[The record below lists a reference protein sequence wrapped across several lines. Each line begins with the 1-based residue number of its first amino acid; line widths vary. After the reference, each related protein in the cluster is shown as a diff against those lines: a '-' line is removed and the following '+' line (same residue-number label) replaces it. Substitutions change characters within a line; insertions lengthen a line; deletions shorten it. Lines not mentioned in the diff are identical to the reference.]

1 MELNPWPPVWQ
12 AVWLLAVDPSGL
24 GGLVLRGGAGPQRDA
39 VLAGLR
45 AALPAG
51 TPWRRLPV
59 RIDEQRLSGGLDL
72 GLSLAAGRPV
82 TTAGLLAEAAGGV
95 LVLPMAERVEAGLA
109 ARLVAAMDAGRDRG
123 GDRESGRGA
132 RHERGHALTV
142 ERKLALKLE
151 PNLEAADEPTHRSED
166 DPHDQKD
173 RERRS
178 GPEITLVALDEGQ
191 TQDEALP
198 GSLRERL
205 GLMVTLDGSA
215 RDWIGMGT
223 AWNDASAATAAETA
237 TAPSAST
244 PTPTPTPTPI
254 GTATGTA
261 TASPATMPSMARHIA
276 AARACLPN
284 VTCDLDVIEALC
296 VTAQALGLDSMRTV
310 WQAWSAARAAAAL
323 AGRTSVEQADAEVAA
338 RLVLAPRARAL
349 PGLADTEAGA
359 ERDASPGASSSDAAS
374 KEADSAA
381 QKPSGQEGT
390 TGGPPP
396 ASSHSGAPAHTP
408 HDGAD
413 ASPNETLDALPEAL
427 DTNTLDAKD
436 SADCHPTSDD
446 NDAGSDHPTA
456 PPGHALQTR
465 TMAAAKAAI
474 PAGLLQSLCG
484 ATASAGDAGG
494 RGSGRHGAAAG
505 GHTSGRPL
513 ASRRG
518 PLSDGRRLDLVAT
531 LRAAVPWQR
540 LRAQERE
547 QQGLPPSA
555 TRLLLRREDVHL
567 KRFQRPQ
574 ETTTLFVVDASGSQ
588 ALNRLAE
595 AKGAVELLL
604 ADCYV
609 RRDRVA
615 LLAFRGDSAELLLTP
630 TRSLARAR
638 RALASLPG
646 GGGTPLAAGIEAAWL
661 LGRRVQSREGG
672 RAVLVFLTDARA
684 NVALDGSPGR
694 ERAVQDALLTA
705 RRLRLDGLQSLLID
719 TAPRPLPTA
728 MMLAQAMGA
737 RYVPL
742 PHGQAAQVYAAVS
755 AAVSPAT

>member
-1 MELNPWPPVWQ
+1 MALNTWPPVWQ
-12 AVWLLAVDPSGL
+12 AVALLAVDPSGL
-24 GGLVLRGGAGPQRDA
+24 GGLVLRGGAGPERDA

-51 TPWRRLPV
+51 TPWRRMPV
-59 RIDEQRLSGGLDL
+59 RVDEQRLSGGLDL

-82 TTAGLLAEAAGGV
+82 QTAGLLAEAAGGV
-95 LVLPMAERVEAGLA
+95 IVLPMAERMEAGLA
-109 ARLVAAMDAGRDRG
+109 ARLVAAMEAAPG
-123 GDRESGRGA
+123 
-132 RHERGHALTV
+132 
-142 ERKLALKLE
+142 
-151 PNLEAADEPTHRSED
+151 LEAASESKAESVSASMSVSTSLSL
-166 DPHDQKD
+166 PASESRPRQ
-173 RERRS
+173 S
-178 GPEITLVALDEGQ
+178 LALVALDEGQ
-191 TQDEALP
+191 GEDERLP
-198 GSLRERL
+198 TSLQERL
-205 GLMVTLDGSA
+205 GLMATLDGAAGGS
-215 RDWIGMGT
+215 IGAMPSGLGPDL
-223 AWNDASAATAAETA
+223 A
-237 TAPSAST
+237 SAST
-244 PTPTPTPTPI
+244 LGP
-254 GTATGTA
+254 
-261 TASPATMPSMARHIA
+261 ASVSGSGSGSGSGGSSRSRSRGGSSSGSGIA
-276 AARACLPN
+276 SSASDMGPLIADARARLAHIP
-284 VTCDLDVIEALC
+284 CDIEVIEALC
-296 VTAQALGLDSMRTV
+296 VTAAALGLHSMRTV
-310 WQAWSAARAAAAL
+310 WQAWAAARAAAAL
-323 AGRTSVEQADAEVAA
+323 SGRTSVEQADAELAA

-349 PGLADTEAGA
+349 PSGA
-359 ERDASPGASSSDAAS
+359 QTGDGTAPGASSVASESDANS
-374 KEADSAA
+374 KTAAGDSSKGRDPSAPDAA
-381 QKPSGQEGT
+381 
-390 TGGPPP
+390 
-396 ASSHSGAPAHTP
+396 ASSASTDTRAGTDGDGEHDAAADHADALNTGAAA
-408 HDGAD
+408 DERAD
-413 ASPNETLDALPEAL
+413 ASSSQSLDR
-427 DTNTLDAKD
+427 
-436 SADCHPTSDD
+436 
-446 NDAGSDHPTA
+446 
-456 PPGHALQTR
+456 HAAIDQQAASQNRELQTC
-465 TMAAAKAAI
+465 TLAAAKAAI

-484 ATASAGDAGG
+484 GSAGGGGPGG
-494 RGSGRHGAAAG
+494 RGAGRSRAPTRA
-505 GHTSGRPL
+505 HTSGRPL

-518 PLSDGRRLDLVAT
+518 TLSDGRRLDLVAT

-540 LRAQERE
+540 LRQQERDH
-547 QQGLPPSA
+547 QGLPPPA

-615 LLAFRGDSAELLLTP
+615 LLAFRGHSAELLLTP

-661 LGRRVQSREGG
+661 LGRRVQLREGG
-672 RAVLVFLTDARA
+672 RVVLVFLTDARA

-694 ERAVQDALLTA
+694 DKAVQDALTTA

-742 PHGQAAQVYAAVS
+742 PHGQAAEVYAAVS

>member
-1 MELNPWPPVWQ
+1 MELTTWPPVWQ
-12 AVWLLAVDPSGL
+12 AAWLLAVDPSAL

-59 RIDEQRLSGGLDL
+59 RVDEQRLSGGLDL
-72 GLSLAAGRPV
+72 GLSLAAGHPV
-82 TTAGLLAEAAGGV
+82 TTPGLLAEAAGGV
-95 LVLPMAERVEAGLA
+95 LVLPMAERVEAGLG
-109 ARLVAAMDAGRDRG
+109 ARLVAAMDVGRGLGWNGDVGCEQDRG
-123 GDRESGRGA
+123 PGLDPHR
-132 RHERGHALTV
+132 
-142 ERKLALKLE
+142 ERKLE
-151 PNLEAADEPTHRSED
+151 PGVEPRFE
-166 DPHDQKD
+166 PHVEMS
-173 RERRS
+173 RETDVAPDVAPDFEPGGKPS
-178 GPEITLVALDEGQ
+178 IALVALDEGQ
-191 TQDEALP
+191 TQDETLP
-198 GSLRERL
+198 AGLRERL
-205 GLMVTLDGSA
+205 GLMVTLDASA
-215 RDWIGMGT
+215 RDWEGT
-223 AWNDASAATAAETA
+223 GTPWNGASAQ
-237 TAPSAST
+237 
-244 PTPTPTPTPI
+244 
-254 GTATGTA
+254 
-261 TASPATMPSMARHIA
+261 SPALGTIPSMASRIA
-276 AARACLPN
+276 DARACLPR
-284 VTCDLDVIEALC
+284 VSCDVEVIEALC
-296 VTAQALGLDSMRTV
+296 VTAAALGLDSMRTV

-323 AGRTSVEQADAEVAA
+323 AGRTSVEPVDAEVAA

-349 PGLADTEAGA
+349 PGSADTETDAQS
-359 ERDASPGASSSDAAS
+359 DASDGASSSRSAS
-374 KEADSAA
+374 KEADAA
-381 QKPSGQEGT
+381 SQAPPGQEGT
-390 TGGPPP
+390 NGASSS
-396 ASSHSGAPAHTP
+396 ASSHSGADAHAP
-408 HDGAD
+408 CQGAD
-413 ASPNETLDALPEAL
+413 AGPDDITDVSQDGL
-427 DTNTLDAKD
+427 DTNASDAKD
-436 SADCHPTSDD
+436 RAEDQPPLDGDLAD
-446 NDAGSDHPTA
+446 NDRPSDTSA
-456 PPGHALQTR
+456 HALQSCTL
-465 TMAAAKAAI
+465 AAAKAAI

-484 ATASAGDAGG
+484 GPASGGGGGG
-494 RGSGRHGAAAG
+494 RGAGRGAAAARA
-505 GHTSGRPL
+505 HTSGRPL

-540 LRAQERE
+540 LRTQERE
-547 QQGLPPSA
+547 QQGLPPPG

-604 ADCYV
+604 SDCYV

-615 LLAFRGDSAELLLTP
+615 LLAFRGHSAELLLTP

-694 ERAVQDALLTA
+694 DRAVQDALMTA
-705 RRLRLDGLQSLLID
+705 RRLRLDGMQSLLID

-755 AAVSPAT
+755 AAVSPTT

>member
-1 MELNPWPPVWQ
+1 MELSAWPPVWQ
-12 AVWLLAVDPSGL
+12 AVWLLAVDPSAL
-24 GGLVLRGGAGPQRDA
+24 GGLVLRGGAGPQRDT

-59 RIDEQRLSGGLDL
+59 RVDEQRLSGGLDL

-82 TTAGLLAEAAGGV
+82 MTAGLLAEAAGGV

-109 ARLVAAMDAGRDRG
+109 ARLVAAIEAGRDLVRDCEVG
-123 GDRESGRGA
+123 RER
-132 RHERGHALTV
+132 T
-142 ERKLALKLE
+142 LE
-151 PNLEAADEPTHRSED
+151 PHVEPHLEPHAELSREPVHE
-166 DPHDQKD
+166 P
-173 RERRS
+173 
-178 GPEITLVALDEGQ
+178 GIALVALDEGQ
-191 TQDEALP
+191 TQDETLP
-198 GSLRERL
+198 ASLRERL
-205 GLMVTLDGSA
+205 GLMVTLDASA
-215 RDWIGMGT
+215 RDWEGLGT
-223 AWNDASAATAAETA
+223 PWNGASA
-237 TAPSAST
+237 
-244 PTPTPTPTPI
+244 PTPALA
-254 GTATGTA
+254 AT
-261 TASPATMPSMARHIA
+261 PSMTPHIA
-276 AARACLPN
+276 NARACLPH
-284 VTCDLDVIEALC
+284 VSCDVEVIEALC
-296 VTAQALGLDSMRTV
+296 VTAAALGLDSMRTV

-323 AGRTSVEQADAEVAA
+323 AGRTSVEQVDAEVAA

-349 PGLADTEAGA
+349 PGSAETEADA
-359 ERDASPGASSSDAAS
+359 QSDASAGASSSRSASKAADAAS
-374 KEADSAA
+374 QAPPD
-381 QKPSGQEGT
+381 QEGT
-390 TGGPPP
+390 SG
-396 ASSHSGAPAHTP
+396 ASSSTSPHSGADAHAP
-408 HDGAD
+408 HEGANAVPDEITD
-413 ASPNETLDALPEAL
+413 ASQDAL
-427 DTNTLDAKD
+427 DTKASDAKD
-436 SADCHPTSDD
+436 RADDPPPSDGDLAD
-446 NDAGSDHPTA
+446 NDRPSGSPA
-456 PPGHALQTR
+456 HALQTC
-465 TMAAAKAAI
+465 TLAAAKAAI
-474 PAGLLQSLCG
+474 PAGLLHSLSG
-484 ATASAGDAGG
+484 GPSSTGNAGG
-494 RGSGRHGAAAG
+494 RGAGRSAAAARA
-505 GHTSGRPL
+505 HTSGRPL

-518 PLSDGRRLDLVAT
+518 ALSGGRRLDLVAT

-540 LRAQERE
+540 LRTLERE
-547 QQGLPPSA
+547 QQGLPPPA

-604 ADCYV
+604 SDCYV

-615 LLAFRGDSAELLLTP
+615 LLAFRGHSAELLLTP

-694 ERAVQDALLTA
+694 DRAVQDALLTA